1 MFKLTLAPLIIPT
14 LAAVLLTAPL
24 GRPAVAQNLF
34 APVATVDSSVVTE
47 FEVQQRVRFLQV
59 LNASGGTREAA
70 ITSLIDERL
79 RAQAIRDA
87 GLELGEEGINAAM
100 EEFAGRANLSRAEF
114 VEALG
119 RAGVA
124 EETYRDFVL
133 NGVAWRDLIR
143 ARYGNRVD
151 VTEAEIDR
159 ALSTQSNG
167 ASNIRVLV
175 SEIIIPAP
183 PPQAARV
190 AALAEEIA
198 QSTSVAEFSSY
209 AGRYSATATRDAGGR
224 LPWQSLSNLPP
235 ALQPLILALSPG
247 EVTQPLN
254 IPNAVALFQ
263 LRDIDETG
271 KPQKDYAA
279 IEYAAYY
286 LAGGRSEGTLQ
297 QAARLKTQV
306 DVCDDLYAF
315 AKGQPDGVL
324 DRETRTPAELP
335 QDFAIELSKLDP
347 GEVSTAL
354 TRSDGQALV
363 FLMMCGRTAAQN
375 AEVSREEVAAAIRQR
390 RLSGFADSLLAE
402 LRADARI
409 SRK

>member
-1 MFKLTLAPLIIPT
+1 MFKLILAPL
-14 LAAVLLTAPL
+14 LAAATLIAPVAS
-24 GRPAVAQNLF
+24 PAAAQNLF

-59 LNASGGTREAA
+59 LNASGATREAA
-70 ITSLIDERL
+70 IKSLIDERL

-87 GLELGEEGINAAM
+87 GLQLGEDSINTAL

-114 VEALG
+114 VKALG
-119 RAGVA
+119 QAGVA

-143 ARYGNRVD
+143 ARYGNRVQ

-159 ALSTQSNG
+159 ALSTQGSG
-167 ASNIRVLV
+167 GSNIRVLV

-183 PPQAARV
+183 PPQAERV
-190 AALAEEIA
+190 AALAEQIA
-198 QSTSVAEFSSY
+198 KSTSIAEFSSY
-209 AGRYSATATRDAGGR
+209 ASRYSATATRDAGGR
-224 LPWQSLSNLPP
+224 LPWQSLGNLPP
-235 ALQPLILALSPG
+235 SLQPLILSLAPG

-263 LRDIDETG
+263 LRDIEETG
-271 KPQKDYAA
+271 VPQKEYAA

-286 LAGGRSEGTLQ
+286 MAGGRSDATLQ
-297 QAARLKTQV
+297 QAARLKAQV

-315 AKGQPDGVL
+315 AKGQPESVL
-324 DRETRTPAELP
+324 DREVRTPAELP
-335 QDFAIELSKLDP
+335 RDFAIELGKLDP

-375 AEVSREEVAAAIRQR
+375 AEVSREEVAASIRQR

-402 LRADARI
+402 LHADARI